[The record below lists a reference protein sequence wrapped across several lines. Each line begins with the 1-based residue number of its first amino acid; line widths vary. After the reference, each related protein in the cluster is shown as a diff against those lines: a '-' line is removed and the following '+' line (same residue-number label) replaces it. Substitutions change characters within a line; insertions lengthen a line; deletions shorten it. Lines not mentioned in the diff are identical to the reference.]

1 MKTDVVI
8 VGAGPAGMFAA
19 HELAAKSNL
28 KITVIDWG
36 PDVPKR
42 KCPVIMYSYCSKCKP
57 CKIMCGVGGAGTLS
71 SGLLNLRPD
80 IGGNLKEF
88 ASDNE
93 AWKLVKEVDEVFV
106 KYGAPQEI
114 YRANT
119 DQVES
124 LMRKA
129 AAVGIEFVPIP
140 QRHIG
145 TDNAPKV
152 ITKFKKALEQ
162 ASVKFILET
171 KVTKINKSEI
181 ELENGQKIQAKYIIV
196 APGRIGAKWLQEQA
210 KKLGIKTHPQPID
223 VGVRVEVPAVVME
236 PIIKIARDP
245 KFRVYTKTFDD
256 LTRVFCVNYQ
266 GFVVQEVYG
275 DIVGVNGHTLL
286 KQKSGNANFAFLVRV
301 ELTEPLEDTTAYGYS
316 IAKLATTIGGGK
328 PILQRLGDLKKG
340 RRSTW
345 SRIDR
350 SNVKPTLRDV
360 TPGDVAMA
368 LPHRIVTDILEGLE
382 KLDHVI
388 PGVASSS
395 TLIYAPEIKFYAN
408 RIEVNKNLETSVE
421 NIFVAGDGAGLSR
434 GIVVAAAT
442 GILAARGV
450 LKKEGVI

>member
-1 MKTDVVI
+1 MKTDVAI

-19 HELAAKSNL
+19 HELATKSNL

-36 PDVPKR
+36 SDVPKR
-42 KCPVIMYSYCSKCKP
+42 KCPVIIYSYCSKCNP

-88 ASDNE
+88 VSENE
-93 AWKLVKEVDEVFV
+93 AWRLVKEVDEVFL
-106 KYGAPQEI
+106 KYGAPKEI

-152 ITKFKKALEQ
+152 IANFKKTLEQ
-162 ASVKFILET
+162 AGVKFILET
-171 KVTKINKSEI
+171 RVTNIKKGEV
-181 ELENGQKIQAKYIIV
+181 ELENRQKIEAKYIIV

-223 VGVRVEVPAVVME
+223 IGVRVEVPAVVME
-236 PIIKIARDP
+236 PVIKIAKDP

-286 KQKSGNANFAFLVRV
+286 KQKSENANFAFLVRV

-382 KLDHVI
+382 RLDHVI

-450 LKKEGVI
+450 LRKEGAI

>member
-1 MKTDVVI
+1 MKTDVAI

-19 HELAAKSNL
+19 HELATKSNL

-36 PDVPKR
+36 SDVPKR
-42 KCPVIMYSYCSKCKP
+42 KCPVIIYSYCSKCNP

-88 ASDNE
+88 VSENE
-93 AWKLVKEVDEVFV
+93 AWRLVKEVDEVFL
-106 KYGAPQEI
+106 KYGAPKEI

-152 ITKFKKALEQ
+152 IANFKKALEQ
-162 ASVKFILET
+162 AGVKFILET
-171 KVTKINKSEI
+171 RVTNIKKGEV
-181 ELENGQKIQAKYIIV
+181 ELENRQKIEAKYIIV

-223 VGVRVEVPAVVME
+223 IGVRVEVPAVVME
-236 PIIKIARDP
+236 PVIKIAKDP

-286 KQKSGNANFAFLVRV
+286 KQKSENANFAFLVRV

-382 KLDHVI
+382 RLDHVI

-450 LKKEGVI
+450 LRKEGAI

>member
-1 MKTDVVI
+1 MKTDVAI

-19 HELAAKSNL
+19 HELATKSNL

-42 KCPVIMYSYCSKCKP
+42 KCPAIVYSYCSKCNP

-88 ASDNE
+88 VSENE
-93 AWKLVKEVDEVFV
+93 AWRLVREVDEVFL
-106 KYGAPQEI
+106 KYGAPKEI

-152 ITKFKKALEQ
+152 IANFKKALEQ
-162 ASVKFILET
+162 AGVKFILET
-171 KVTKINKSEI
+171 RVINIKKGEV
-181 ELENGQKIQAKYIIV
+181 ELENRQKIEARYIIV

-223 VGVRVEVPAVVME
+223 IGVRVEVPAVVME
-236 PIIKIARDP
+236 PVIKIAKDP

-286 KQKSGNANFAFLVRV
+286 QQKSENANFAFLVRV
-301 ELTEPLEDTTAYGYS
+301 KLTEPLEDTTAYGYS

-328 PILQRLGDLKKG
+328 PILQRLGDLKNG

-350 SNVKPTLRDV
+350 SNVKPTLRDI

-382 KLDHVI
+382 RLDHVI

-421 NIFVAGDGAGLSR
+421 DIFVAGDGAGLSR

-450 LKKEGVI
+450 LGKEGAI

>member
-1 MKTDVVI
+1 
-8 VGAGPAGMFAA
+8 
-19 HELAAKSNL
+19 
-28 KITVIDWG
+28 
-36 PDVPKR
+36 
-42 KCPVIMYSYCSKCKP
+42 
-57 CKIMCGVGGAGTLS
+57 MCGVGGAGTLS

-88 ASDNE
+88 VSENE

-162 ASVKFILET
+162 AGVKFILGT

-316 IAKLATTIGGGK
+316 VAKLATTIGGGK

-450 LKKEGVI
+450 LKKEGVM